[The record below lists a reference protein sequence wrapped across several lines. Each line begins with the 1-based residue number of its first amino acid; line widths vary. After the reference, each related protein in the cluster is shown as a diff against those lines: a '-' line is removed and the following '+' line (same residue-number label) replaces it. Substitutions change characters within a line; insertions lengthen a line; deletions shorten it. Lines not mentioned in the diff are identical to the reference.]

1 MKNPAYTR
9 VVLALLILTAIAGI
23 AQAYETP
30 TSIAAASKIYVS
42 KVVYDPGTFFTGDTG
57 TVTVYVTNANT
68 NESTVVN
75 HVSFGDQNIKLT
87 SLPYDST
94 TTIGPLQTQTF
105 VFSVITNAKE
115 GTYYPTFTLN
125 FRDADSLYY
134 KAVVK
139 VDNTPLELSI
149 IDKPDAYSAG
159 KKKTVYVQVAN
170 PRDDIVNNAILEV
183 TGPGISTTPSKSFI
197 GDVTPGAKIPL
208 NFTITP
214 DFPTNATLT
223 LKYDNG
229 DDTHTVTEEL
239 PIPFGLDKK
248 EANPVMSNVQVK
260 PDAGFYHVTGD
271 ITNAGLENANSVTV
285 TSISPAVPRD
295 PYRSYVVGVLKP
307 DDFGSF
313 DVTFSAANV
322 TSIPLRMSYKDAD
335 GNIYTSIQDVQV
347 SGMLLPSG
355 QKSETPIIPI
365 IAVVI
370 IIGAL
375 AGGWYFYLRK
385 KK

>member
-1 MKNPAYTR
+1 MKNPAYT
-9 VVLALLILTAIAGI
+9 VAVLSLLVLVAAVGI
-23 AQAYETP
+23 VQAYETP
-30 TSIAAASKIYVS
+30 ESIAAASKVYVS
-42 KVVYDPGTFFTGDTG
+42 KVVYDPGAFFTGDTG

-75 HVSFGDQNIKLT
+75 HVSFGDQNIKRT
-87 SLPYDST
+87 SSSYDST

-105 VFSVITNAKE
+105 VFSVVTNAKD
-115 GTYYPTFTLN
+115 GTYYPTFSLN

-170 PRDDIVNNAILEV
+170 PRDDTVQNAILEV
-183 TGPGISTTPSKSFI
+183 TGPGIATTPSKSFI
-197 GDVTPGAKIPL
+197 GDITPGAKIPL

-229 DDTHTVTEEL
+229 DVTHYVTAEL

-260 PDAGFYHVTGD
+260 PDAGFYRVTGD
-271 ITNAGLENANSVTV
+271 VTNAGLENANSVTV
-285 TSISPAVPRD
+285 TSASPAVPRD
-295 PYRSYVVGVLKP
+295 PYRSYVIGVLKP

-313 DVTFSAANV
+313 EVTFTAANV
-322 TSIPLRMSYKDAD
+322 TTIPLKMSYKDAD
-335 GNIYTSIQDVQV
+335 GNIYTSTQEVQV
-347 SGMLLPSG
+347 SGLLLSAG
-355 QKSETPIIPI
+355 QKSDTPIIPI
-365 IAVVI
+365 IAIVI
-370 IIGAL
+370 IIGAF
-375 AGGWYFYLRK
+375 AGGWFFYIRK